1 MRSCKQKVQNL
12 FLAFL
17 EKTALIHEVN
27 TKLGSLNEKL
37 HRLQK
42 NMKSYNLSMQTR
54 QNSMCLIWKTIIEK
68 LSSYFMSHA
77 KRYPQAFMK
86 DIGLKLPFINEEIK

>member
-1 MRSCKQKVQNL
+1 
-12 FLAFL
+12 
-17 EKTALIHEVN
+17 LIHEVN
-27 TKLGSLNEKL
+27 TRLESLNEKL

-42 NMKSYNLSMQTR
+42 NMKLNIVTMQTR
-54 QNSMCLIWKTIIEK
+54 QKSLCTIWKSLIEK
-68 LSSYFMSHA
+68 MSSYFMSHA